1 MFGVRL
7 RRLRKQRNL
16 TQVEV
21 AKAVGIAQSYLSD
34 LERGIETN
42 PSREVIQALA
52 KVLGVRA
59 KELAGAVWE
68 EPELPLE
75 ELQLAEVS
83 NTLLQELTNIW
94 PDLTPDDRET
104 AVAVTRSLWE
114 RRKQRDK
121 APSDGI

>member
-7 RRLRKQRNL
+7 RRLRKERNL

-121 APSDGI
+121 SQS

>member
-7 RRLRKQRNL
+7 RKLRKERNL

-42 PSREVIQALA
+42 PSREVIRALA
-52 KVLGVRA
+52 KVLGVSA

-68 EPELPLE
+68 EPDPVLE
-75 ELQLAEVS
+75 ELQLEGIGDS
-83 NTLLQELTNIW
+83 LLQELTRIW
-94 PDLTPDDRET
+94 PDLTPEDRET
-104 AVAVTRSLWE
+104 AVAVMRTL
-114 RRKQRDK
+114 
-121 APSDGI
+121 